1 VRIFLIAVFGS
12 IGTLARYTLQGIV
25 QHRSDPGFPSGTLV
39 VNVIGCLLLGFLGQ
53 LTLNRM
59 VIPPDF
65 RVAMTVGFFGGFTTF
80 SSFSWE
86 TIKMFEEGSWM
97 KGSVYALVSVGIGF
111 AFMLLGIH
119 AANRV

>member
-1 VRIFLIAVFGS
+1 VRLFLIAVFGS

-25 QHRSDPGFPSGTLV
+25 QQKSGPGFPSGTLV
-39 VNVIGCLLLGFLGQ
+39 VNVLGCLLLGFLGQ

-59 VIPPDF
+59 VIPPDY

-86 TIKMFEEGSWM
+86 TVKLLEEGDWL
-97 KGSVYALVSVGIGF
+97 KGAVYALASIFVGF
-111 AFMLLGIH
+111 VFMSLGIH
-119 AANRV
+119 AANRI